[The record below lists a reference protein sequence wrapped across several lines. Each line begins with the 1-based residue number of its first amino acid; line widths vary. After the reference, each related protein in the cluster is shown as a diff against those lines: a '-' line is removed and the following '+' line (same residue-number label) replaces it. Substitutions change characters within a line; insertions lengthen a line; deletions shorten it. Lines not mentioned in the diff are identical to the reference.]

1 MNSKERTHR
10 ALQKK
15 PVDRI
20 PIFMWYHPASV
31 KKLTQLLEISPDF
44 FDQVMFNDIK
54 QAWVGNN
61 YAMEGITH
69 EKDGEGHTDQWGI
82 EWEKEGAFNQIL
94 KYPLKN
100 STEEEIL
107 NYNFPFEHIDQLQKS
122 MDKIIPF
129 SNDYFIGCDISPC
142 LLELLFRIRGM
153 ENTFYDLLAAPDL
166 ANELLLKATA
176 FSIEISERSCEKF
189 PLDWLWTGDD
199 VGGQQSMMLS
209 PELWRDMFKP
219 KLKKIFDVG
228 KSRGLWVAYHSCG
241 SIRPIIPDLIEIGLD
256 VLNPIQCNC
265 PGMNPYEL
273 KKEFGNKLSFMGGV
287 DTQNLLPYGTTDEVY
302 RETLKL
308 VEHMTDDGGGYI
320 LAASHVIPPETPVEN
335 IFAMYQAAGVRKEE
349 IFDMAADVRKKSMI

>member
-15 PVDRI
+15 PVDRV
-20 PIFMWYHPASV
+20 PIFMWYHPESV
-31 KKLTQLLEISPDF
+31 KKIAQLLEISPEF

-61 YAMEGITH
+61 FAMEGIIH
-69 EKDGEGHTDQWGI
+69 QKDGEGHTDQWGI
-82 EWEKEGAFNQIL
+82 EWAKEGPFNQII
-94 KYPLKN
+94 KYPLEN
-100 STEEEIL
+100 ATEEEIL
-107 NYNFPFEHIDQLQKS
+107 NYDFPFAHIEQLQKS

-129 SNDYFIGCDISPC
+129 ANDYFIGCDISPC

-166 ANELLLKATA
+166 ANELLSKATA
-176 FSIEISERSCEKF
+176 FAVETAERSCEKY
-189 PLDWLWTGDD
+189 PLDWLWSGDD

-228 KSRGLWVAYHSCG
+228 KNRGLWIAYHSCG

-256 VLNPIQCNC
+256 VLNPIQSNC
-265 PGMNPYEL
+265 TGMNPYEL
-273 KKEFGNKLSFMGGV
+273 KREFGDKLSFMGGV

-308 VEHMTDDGGGYI
+308 VDYMTNDGGGYI
-320 LAASHVIPPETPVEN
+320 LAASHVIPPETPVDN
-335 IFAMYQAAGVRKEE
+335 IFAMYQAAGVSREE
-349 IFDMAADVRKKSMI
+349 IFDMAADVRKIVKL